1 MIFNNK
7 LGISPKT
14 IKNLK
19 SIDLVAISKDKKYKS
34 FINIIK
40 YKNYPFYGFQGH
52 PERRNIELLKP
63 FILDVKKS
71 IIYKNNIYKSS
82 NINSNKI
89 NKIKKLIKTKITRKC
104 KKYGLSKDNNEKCY
118 FYKI

>member
-19 SIDLVAISKDKKYKS
+19 NIELLAISKDKKDKS
-34 FINIIK
+34 FVNIIK

-71 IIYKNNIYKSS
+71 IIYRNNTNKVNYNKSTS
-82 NINSNKI
+82 
-89 NKIKKLIKTKITRKC
+89 KIKSLIKSKKTRKC
-104 KKYGLSKDNNEKCY
+104 KKYGLSKNNNKKCY

>member
-1 MIFNNK
+1 M
-7 LGISPKT
+7 
-14 IKNLK
+14 
-19 SIDLVAISKDKKYKS
+19 
-34 FINIIK
+34 NIIK

-71 IIYKNNIYKSS
+71 IIYKSS

-89 NKIKKLIKTKITRKC
+89 KKFKKTKITRKC
-104 KKYGLSKDNNEKCY
+104 KKYGLSKDDNKKCY